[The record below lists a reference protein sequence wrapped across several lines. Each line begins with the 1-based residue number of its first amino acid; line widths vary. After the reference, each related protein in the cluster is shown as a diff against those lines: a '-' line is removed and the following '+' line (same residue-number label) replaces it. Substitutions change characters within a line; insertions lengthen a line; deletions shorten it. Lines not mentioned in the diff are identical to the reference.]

1 MRLADADIL
10 IIPGLGN
17 AGPDH
22 WQSRWQAKIATARRV
37 EQADWD
43 DPDPA
48 DWGARIA
55 AAVNAATRP
64 VVLVAHSCGA
74 VAALQAAAHY
84 LPGRMRGAFLVAPA
98 DVEAAPPASELRRF
112 APLTAARLD
121 FPAVL
126 IASSNDP
133 FASFARSE
141 ALAQALGAD
150 FVDAGGSG
158 HINADSGHGPWPEG
172 LLRFAG
178 FLRKL

>member
-17 AGPDH
+17 AGPDP
-22 WQSRWQAKIATARRV
+22 WQSRWQAKMATARRV
-37 EQADWD
+37 EQAHWD

-48 DWGARIA
+48 DWAIRIA
-55 AAVNAATRP
+55 VAVNAAARP
-64 VVLVAHSCGA
+64 VVLIAHSCGV
-74 VAALQAAAHY
+74 VAALQAGAHY
-84 LPGRMRGAFLVAPA
+84 LPGRLRGAFLVAPA
-98 DVEAAPPASELRRF
+98 DVEAAPPGSELRRF
-112 APLTAARLD
+112 APLTAAKLD
-121 FPAVL
+121 FSAVL
-126 IASSNDP
+126 IASRNDP

-150 FVDAGGSG
+150 FVDAGLSG
-158 HINADSGHGPWPEG
+158 HINTDSGHGPWPEG